1 MKRLLSKKA
10 ILAILVIAIMLLL
23 QIPVLAA
30 NQSTTIIK
38 TSDNEYLIYEQEFIN
53 ENFKFAYSNDK
64 ILKKQS

>member
-30 NQSTTIIK
+30 NESTTIIK
-38 TSDNEYLIYEQEFIN
+38 KSG
-53 ENFKFAYSNDK
+53 KFRD
-64 ILKKQS
+64 